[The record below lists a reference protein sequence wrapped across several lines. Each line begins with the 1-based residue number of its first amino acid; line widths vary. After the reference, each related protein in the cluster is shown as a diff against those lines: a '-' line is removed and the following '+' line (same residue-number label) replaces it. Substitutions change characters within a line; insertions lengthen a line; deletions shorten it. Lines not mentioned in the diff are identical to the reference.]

1 MSNTTDAAT
10 KRSVS
15 KTQVIGGTVI
25 ALALIGFASNLL
37 GGGDDTA
44 APAPA
49 APAAI
54 EQVVPAAPVAPVNPA
69 APAAPVAP
77 AEPVAPVEQAP
88 APVKVPMP
96 DVVGMNLQDAQDLIQ
111 ESGVFFS
118 RSEDA
123 TGAGRLQVID
133 SNWTVVAQTPAP
145 GELIGEGDAVLS
157 VTKNTD

>member
-49 APAAI
+49 APAAV
-54 EQVVPAAPVAPVNPA
+54 EQVVPVAPVAPG
-69 APAAPVAP
+69 APAAP

-88 APVKVPMP
+88 DPVKVPMP
-96 DVVGMNLQDAQDLIQ
+96 DVIGMNLQDAQDLIQ